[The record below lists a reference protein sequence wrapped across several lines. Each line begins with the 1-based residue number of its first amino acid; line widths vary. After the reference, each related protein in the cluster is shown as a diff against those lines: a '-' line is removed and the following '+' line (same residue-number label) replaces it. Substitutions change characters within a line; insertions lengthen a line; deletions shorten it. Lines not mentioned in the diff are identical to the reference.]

1 MIFTIKKLSR
11 SDFSMKS
18 RILFFKFFDIVN
30 DFFQYVN
37 RENDSEVR

>member
-11 SDFSMKS
+11 LDFSMKS
-18 RILFFKFFDIVN
+18 RILFFDIVN

-37 RENDSEVR
+37 SENDSEVC